1 MKFISKNWPI
11 SKKQFIHFQCS
22 IILMNLFRELFP
34 KNITLF
40 FPKCKDYTIQLFVIT
55 FEESI
60 HWQIILLALSRSY
73 LEKPDICLEWWIM
86 GAKSAVEQ
94 VRWKCNEILERNPIK
109 FAGRRGFVNQ
119 VSRTRADREDKLK
132 RKTRVSLLVSMRRRR
147 GGEKRR

>member
-1 MKFISKNWPI
+1 
-11 SKKQFIHFQCS
+11 
-22 IILMNLFRELFP
+22 
-34 KNITLF
+34 
-40 FPKCKDYTIQLFVIT
+40 
-55 FEESI
+55 
-60 HWQIILLALSRSY
+60 
-73 LEKPDICLEWWIM
+73 M